1 MSSIYLSSLSICFN
15 SSESFSGSLRIL
27 FAILNSLCSVLRS
40 SSRCFALISSNSQ
53 IKALYFFFDN
63 HTSYSSFNLIQSS
76 TSFCVNLIGVSF
88 APQYS
93 DSTVQ
98 DSIPSSCINLNKS
111 SGQPKLPNSVRIIM
125 ITSPRFP
132 FFHSYSALPAETML
146 FKSSFL
152 FVALCNFL
160 CKKNIIEIL

>member
-1 MSSIYLSSLSICFN
+1 MSLTYFSILSNWFN

-27 FAILNSLCSVLRS
+27 FAILSSLCSVFCS
-40 SSRCFALISSNSQ
+40 SLRCFALISSNSQ

-63 HTSYSSFNLIQSS
+63 HTSYSSFNLIQSA
-76 TSFCVNLIGVSF
+76 TSFCVNLIGMSF

-111 SGQPKLPNSVRIIM
+111 SGQPKLPNSVLISIVLTLSYLC
-125 ITSPRFP
+125 TSR
-132 FFHSYSALPAETML
+132 YVML
-146 FKSSFL
+146 
-152 FVALCNFL
+152 
-160 CKKNIIEIL
+160 